1 MINYHSNNGE
11 QRMKYRTLG
20 RTGIAVSVASLG
32 SGGPSKLGQN
42 RNSTQAYQNRL
53 LKKSL
58 DLGINFFDTSPIYG
72 ESESII
78 GTALNDTPRDKYVV
92 CTKWSYGR
100 KSTRLKDDLV
110 NSINRSL

>member
-20 RTGIAVSVASLG
+20 RTGIEVSVASLG

-58 DLGINFFDTSPIYG
+58 DLGINFLIHHQYMEKVNP
-72 ESESII
+72 
-78 GTALNDTPRDKYVV
+78 L
-92 CTKWSYGR
+92 
-100 KSTRLKDDLV
+100 LV
-110 NSINRSL
+110 RH